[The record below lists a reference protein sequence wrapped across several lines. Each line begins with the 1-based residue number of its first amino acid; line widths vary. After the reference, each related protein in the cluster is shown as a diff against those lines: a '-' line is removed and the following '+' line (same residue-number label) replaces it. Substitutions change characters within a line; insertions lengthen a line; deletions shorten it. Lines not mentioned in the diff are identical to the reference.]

1 MLKYMHACVK
11 CSFFFFLLPPPPPK
25 PKNTATTQK
34 NKQKPYNEW
43 GDKNHFPL
51 IVHDVI

>member
-1 MLKYMHACVK
+1 MHVLSVA
-11 CSFFFFLLPPPPPK
+11 SFFFFFLLPPPPK

-34 NKQKPYNEW
+34 NKQKSYNEW
-43 GDKNHFPL
+43 GDKNHFPP